1 MNLLMWL
8 VLVILVVLALK
19 KKARSTLDQAQTRQ
33 NPPPEQPDSRPAAK
47 AETMVCCA
55 HCQMYLPASEAVYGG
70 ERGEQV
76 YCSQAHADHA

>member
-1 MNLLMWL
+1 MNIFLWL
-8 VLVILVVLALK
+8 VLVVLVILALK

-33 NPPPEQPDSRPAAK
+33 TPPEQAPGRPAAK

-55 HCQMYLPASEAVYGG
+55 HCQVYLPASEAIYA
-70 ERGEQV
+70 GEQA